1 MGYHATHS
9 HSNSLHSN
17 LLSIL
22 CTTLVGRGSYS
33 PFLLRSSILLVWN
46 MSLHMSIISTH
57 LQNLCGLSA
66 HLQSPT
72 FSVRLPVLLTGCL
85 PTCIHFPPLLY
96 HAKTNILASE
106 KMAQSALGI
115 LLFRYSFIWNHLL
128 CLTNEV
134 PPALHDML
142 EWQHCRS
149 SLTYAKDGVSG
160 RNQHHVSHTAMCRW
174 LYTLDNQ
181 HLNARS
187 LEQKR
192 YC

>member
-1 MGYHATHS
+1 MPPTLIAILFTQISWVYFAQLWGWRGYTV
-9 HSNSLHSN
+9 LFFCD
-17 LLSIL
+17 LLSIWSGIWV
-22 CTTLVGRGSYS
+22 CTCPSF
-33 PFLLRSSILLVWN
+33 PQ
-46 MSLHMSIISTH
+46 ISKIFVASVPTCRVPH
-57 LQNLCGLSA
+57 FQWDDPCCWLS
-66 HLQSPT
+66 
-72 FSVRLPVLLTGCL
+72 GCL

-106 KMAQSALGI
+106 KMAQSALGT

-160 RNQHHVSHTAMCRW
+160 RNQHHASHTATCRW
-174 LYTLDNQ
+174 LHIHDNQ